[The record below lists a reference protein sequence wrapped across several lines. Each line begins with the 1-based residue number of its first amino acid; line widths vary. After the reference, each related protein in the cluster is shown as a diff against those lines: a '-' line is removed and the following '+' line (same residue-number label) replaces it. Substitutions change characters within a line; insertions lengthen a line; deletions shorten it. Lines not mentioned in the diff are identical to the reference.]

1 MRWLMHSTSV
11 IHNSSHPIMKSFL
24 ATKHFIY
31 NFDSFSFPCHSDNV
45 FMSTLNTPHYFII
58 AKEGRF
64 SLTDENI
71 GSWNIIII
79 YVMYVMESGGTILI
93 TIISISSGG
102 LFICSETLYKNWI
115 SW

>member
-1 MRWLMHSTSV
+1 MHTISV
-11 IHNSSHPIMKSFL
+11 IHNSFHPIMKSFL

-45 FMSTLNTPHYFII
+45 FMSTLNTPHY
-58 AKEGRF
+58 F